1 MGMQDNNMT
10 ESQKKQQTIQINLNE
25 FQRME
30 LSNTDIN
37 DNQFEE

>member
-37 DNQFEE
+37 DN